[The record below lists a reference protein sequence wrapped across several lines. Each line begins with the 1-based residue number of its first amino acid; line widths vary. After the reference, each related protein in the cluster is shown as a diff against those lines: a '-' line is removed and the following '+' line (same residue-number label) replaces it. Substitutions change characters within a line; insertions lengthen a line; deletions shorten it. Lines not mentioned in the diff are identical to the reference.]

1 MKPYISLP
9 ESVPGMRSLLTA
21 YPETGQYLGSLAQ
34 QLLRGESSLT
44 PAERELIAARVSLA
58 NDCAYCTSSH
68 AATASDLFPE
78 DKKFIVEEVIENKN
92 DKVLS
97 EKMQALIEIALA
109 VKTSGKAVTKSL
121 IDNARSAGADEKA
134 IHDTVLVAAAFC
146 MFNRYVDG
154 LGTLEPGDRT
164 MYKEIGKRLA
174 INGYI

>member
-58 NDCAYCTSSH
+58 NDCAYCKSSH

-78 DKKFIVEEVIENKN
+78 DKKFIVK
-92 DKVLS
+92 KLS
-97 EKMQALIEIALA
+97 
-109 VKTSGKAVTKSL
+109 KTRMTKYYL
-121 IDNARSAGADEKA
+121 KK
-134 IHDTVLVAAAFC
+134 C
-146 MFNRYVDG
+146 K
-154 LGTLEPGDRT
+154 P
-164 MYKEIGKRLA
+164 
-174 INGYI
+174 